1 MGGKS
6 TDKPET
12 MDVED
17 MMRFAREE
25 SRNNERLLG
34 QQTTANRPE
43 QINPYGKTMWEDLG
57 DNQWRQTTT
66 LNPDAQRALEAR
78 EGLGANRSELAGELF
93 GTASEDLSAPI
104 SWEAMQANEVG
115 TGADAR
121 QSAEDAIY
129 GRATSRLDP
138 RFEQKNEAAYT
149 QLWNQGL
156 RPGDEAWDTAMGN
169 LGREETDAYQTA
181 SNAAIMGGGQEA
193 SRTFGL
199 DMQRRQQ
206 ALAEQLKRRGQS
218 LSEVNA
224 LEQGTQVAMPDFGGF
239 SQAGRAQGPELTRAA
254 QLGTQNAWDKYSAR
268 QGEKE
273 ASWQGATDM
282 VAAIGSW
289 MPWSMGGS
297 YGGGGGGGG
306 A

>member
-17 MMRFAREE
+17 MMQIAREE

-57 DNQWRQTTT
+57 GNQWRQTTT
-66 LNPDAQRALEAR
+66 LNPDAKRALKAR
-78 EGLGANRSELAGELF
+78 EALGAGRTELAGELF
-93 GTASEDLSAPI
+93 DTAAEDLSAPI
-104 SWEAMQANEVG
+104 PWEAMQANEVG
-115 TGADAR
+115 TGAEAR

-129 GRATSRLDP
+129 GRSTSRLDP
-138 RFEQKNEAAYT
+138 AFEQKREQMQT

-156 RPGDEAWDTAMGN
+156 RPGDEAYDTATGN
-169 LGREETDAYQTA
+169 LDRQETDAYQTA
-181 SNAAIMGGGQEA
+181 MRESIMGGGQEA
-193 SRTFGL
+193 SRTFGM

-224 LEQGTQVAMPDFGGF
+224 LQSGTQVAMPEFGGF
-239 SQAGRAQGPELTRAA
+239 SLAGRAQGPALTQAA

-273 ASWQGATDM
+273 ASWQGATDI
-282 VAAIGSW
+282 VAAVGSW

-297 YGGGGGGGG
+297 YGGGG
-306 A
+306 AT